1 MFGRVNAPATS
12 IVLKRLKPRTT
23 YDLSVVPIYDFG
35 QGKSRKAEGTT
46 GMYHKLEQ
54 DLISFVLKINN
65 HDTQEKYG
73 GVCQDHELI
82 GKLKKMLEVEKK
94 V

>member
-12 IVLKRLKPRTT
+12 IILKRLKPRTT

-46 GMYHKLEQ
+46 GMYHKCVQ
-54 DLISFVLKINN
+54 DFISKVLCLKLIIMILRNVWWSLPRS
-65 HDTQEKYG
+65 
-73 GVCQDHELI
+73 
-82 GKLKKMLEVEKK
+82 
-94 V
+94 